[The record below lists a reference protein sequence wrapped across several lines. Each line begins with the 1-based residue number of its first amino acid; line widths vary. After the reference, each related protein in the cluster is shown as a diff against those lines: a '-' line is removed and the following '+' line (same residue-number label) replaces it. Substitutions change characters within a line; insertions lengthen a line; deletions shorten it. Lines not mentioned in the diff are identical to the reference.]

1 MYKWDVSGMYVDFTW
16 CQSGLW
22 CNACKGTMEHM
33 QGVNVIKVVV
43 SYMRFDGILMSIV
56 WNIIK
61 FGPKVDGPQS
71 VMDVEL
77 K

>member
-33 QGVNVIKVVV
+33 WGANATKIVV
-43 SYMRFDGILMSIV
+43 SYMPF
-56 WNIIK
+56 
-61 FGPKVDGPQS
+61 
-71 VMDVEL
+71 
-77 K
+77 